1 MSERVAI
8 RQLVPSKKMSKS
20 QWDTMN
26 VNLIKAKALFFC
38 TAMANVGWSRFQ
50 NNFYLE
56 QGLSPQEIGSLK
68 AIGLLLKFFGEPVL
82 CIIADLTDS
91 RIIFSLCMVMQIV
104 TMEMMRQ
111 VKPLTYSYLLL
122 VKVLRTLTSPTTTLT
137 TTSSFKLTN
146 GTNQGYGKQR
156 MFGSM
161 AWGIGAFACASLMD
175 LYGMDALFF
184 YTYFFNIIS
193 FLVGYFGV
201 SSGNL
206 STKSD
211 SVDDLAM
218 NTRAPKGTFCEQ
230 ACDYVLETKRFLF
243 DSSSCLLLLTNALVY
258 GAIVTVFDTFLFISI
273 QEDYHASVTFSGIVT
288 SVSILACIPI
298 FYYSDKLISKY
309 GHIPMIVFAQVTS
322 IIRLL
327 LYVLVHPGDPGI
339 VSNINMNE
347 RVVESRHESLA
358 LVLGVSLLHGFS
370 FALFWAAIVDAI
382 FKLGRCS
389 LSATSMAVL
398 NVAFFTIG
406 GAVGNFVWGWVY
418 HVGGVVNVYL
428 FAASISALNVFV
440 IFRFGK
446 VSLVSQKH
454 EYSMASNG

>member
-1 MSERVAI
+1 
-8 RQLVPSKKMSKS
+8 MSKP
-20 QWDTMN
+20 QWDTKN
-26 VNLIKAKALFFC
+26 VNLMKAKALFFC

-56 QGLSPQEIGSLK
+56 QGLSPREIGSLK
-68 AIGLLLKFFGEPVL
+68 AIGLLLKFLGEPVL

-91 RIIFSLCMVMQIV
+91 RIIFSLCMIMQIA

-111 VKPLTYSYLLL
+111 VKPLTYSYLLI

-161 AWGIGAFACASLMD
+161 AWGIGAFTCASLMD

-201 SSGNL
+201 PSNNL
-206 STKSD
+206 SAKSD
-211 SVDDLAM
+211 SVDDMAI
-218 NTRAPKGTFCEQ
+218 NTHVPKGTFYGLACE
-230 ACDYVLETKRFLF
+230 YVLEMKRFLF
-243 DSSSCLLLLTNALVY
+243 DSSSCLLLLTNALIY

-273 QEDYHASVTFSGIVT
+273 QEDYHASVTFSGVVT
-288 SVSILACIPI
+288 SVSILACLPI

-309 GHIPMIVFAQVTS
+309 GHIPMIVFAQVAS

-327 LYVLVHPGDPGI
+327 LYVLVHPGNQSI
-339 VSNINMNE
+339 IKSMNMTE
-347 RVVESRHESLA
+347 HVAESRHELLA

-389 LSATSMAVL
+389 LSATSMAAL

-418 HVGGVVNVYL
+418 HVGGVVDVYL
-428 FAASISALNVFV
+428 FAAGVSVLNVF
-440 IFRFGK
+440 IFYRFGK

-454 EYSMASNG
+454 EYSIASNA